1 MPVIVARGI
10 TKRKPAMR
18 VRSRREAM
26 PDNLV
31 ILDRCKSRLWAL
43 QDILSTER
51 SRHDTDVA
59 RVGSWCA
66 ELHGVAVRRG
76 QVAGGERA
84 GRLLH
89 GRSRHRVRPGGESEL
104 EVSARPV
111 MTAEVHER
119 LAPLVSGGFP
129 R

>member
-76 QVAGGERA
+76 QVAGGERQGVSSTGGLDIA
-84 GRLLH
+84 YGLEENLSS
-89 GRSRHRVRPGGESEL
+89 RSVRD
-104 EVSARPV
+104 R
-111 MTAEVHER
+111 
-119 LAPLVSGGFP
+119 
-129 R
+129 